1 MENIKDYLNKS
12 SVNEAVE
19 TGKGYTIQPVVKKLP
34 MVRGNGSQYLKIDTT
49 KRSGRDQVSLIVM
62 DTSLFDMSDVRN
74 GEDDGSFDNMCS
86 AIGINDW
93 WTEGEEIDSL
103 EPGESYTDPYGY
115 VWVCLQR

>member
-1 MENIKDYLNKS
+1 M
-12 SVNEAVE
+12 
-19 TGKGYTIQPVVKKLP
+19 GQ
-34 MVRGNGSQYLKIDTT
+34 
-49 KRSGRDQVSLIVM
+49 
-62 DTSLFDMSDVRN
+62 FDMSDVRN